1 MNIYVLYATVNIL
14 TSGCQNIK
22 VHTQDKLILKKSHF
36 LYNSC
41 KLCTMWEQEQH
52 LLKSPLKEELLQR
65 QQTSVQKSLR
75 KCRSPWQHKMQKLS
89 SISFFL

>member
-41 KLCTMWEQEQH
+41 KLCTMW
-52 LLKSPLKEELLQR
+52 
-65 QQTSVQKSLR
+65 
-75 KCRSPWQHKMQKLS
+75 
-89 SISFFL
+89 